1 MKVDLSFPSKPSI
14 SLDAK
19 SLISRVSNIPIL
31 AKVNSFSEQIS
42 GLSDSNLWID
52 VASGERLLTKA
63 LSSEDNGAS
72 LDNQECRSYGY
83 LLVVRT

>member
-1 MKVDLSFPSKPSI
+1 MYLALCRIMKVDLSFPSKPSI

-42 GLSDSNLWID
+42 GLSDSNL
-52 VASGERLLTKA
+52 
-63 LSSEDNGAS
+63 
-72 LDNQECRSYGY
+72 
-83 LLVVRT
+83 